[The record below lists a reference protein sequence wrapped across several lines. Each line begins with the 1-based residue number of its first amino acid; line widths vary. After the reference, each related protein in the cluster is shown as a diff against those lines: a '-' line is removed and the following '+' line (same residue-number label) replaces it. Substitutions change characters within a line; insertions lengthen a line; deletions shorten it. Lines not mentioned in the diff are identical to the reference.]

1 MGDAMGRPRN
11 GRLSRVR
18 VEFSLP
24 PALAEAVYTYADSAD
39 ISLSQAGGELLKLAL
54 SQRGDNCGDA
64 VGTASEPVVSV
75 AKAGGTAT
83 K

>member
-1 MGDAMGRPRN
+1 MGRPRN

-54 SQRGDNCGDA
+54 SQRGDDRGDA
-64 VGTASEPVVSV
+64 ARTASEPVVPV
-75 AKAGGTAT
+75 ANAGGTPT
-83 K
+83 P

>member
-1 MGDAMGRPRN
+1 MGKPRN

-39 ISLSQAGGELLKLAL
+39 ITLSQAGGELLKLAL
-54 SQRGDNCGDA
+54 SQRGTDR
-64 VGTASEPVVSV
+64 SEPIGTEMNPVVYVVKS
-75 AKAGGTAT
+75 GGAAT
-83 K
+83 T

>member
-1 MGDAMGRPRN
+1 MGRPRN

-39 ISLSQAGGELLKLAL
+39 ISLPQAGGELLKLAL
-54 SQRGDNCGDA
+54 SQRGGDRGDA
-64 VGTASEPVVSV
+64 AGTASDPVVPV
-75 AKAGGTAT
+75 AKAGGTT
-83 K
+83 TT

>member
-1 MGDAMGRPRN
+1 MGRPRN

-54 SQRGDNCGDA
+54 SQRRAESDDA
-64 VGTASEPVVSV
+64 TRTDLGPVVPV
-75 AKAGGTAT
+75 VKTGGTAT
-83 K
+83 T

>member
-1 MGDAMGRPRN
+1 MGVAMGRPRN

-24 PALAEAVYTYADSAD
+24 PALADAVYTYADSAD

-54 SQRGDNCGDA
+54 SQRGADRDEA
-64 VGTASEPVVSV
+64 TGTASDPVVPV
-75 AKAGGTAT
+75 AKAGGAAPI
-83 K
+83 

>member
-1 MGDAMGRPRN
+1 MGRPRN

-24 PALAEAVYTYADSAD
+24 PALAEAVYAYADSAD

-54 SQRGDNCGDA
+54 SERTGDHDEA
-64 VGTASEPVVSV
+64 TGTASDPVVPV
-75 AKAGGTAT
+75 AKAGGTT
-83 K
+83 TT

>member
-1 MGDAMGRPRN
+1 MGRPRN

-24 PALAEAVYTYADSAD
+24 PALADAVYTYADSAD

-54 SQRGDNCGDA
+54 SQRRADRGDA
-64 VGTASEPVVSV
+64 AEIASDPVVPV
-75 AKAGGTAT
+75 TKAGAPTT
-83 K
+83 T